1 MSISRPGVVLA
12 IALSVLAGDATVPDV
27 RPAELL
33 PRDWLSVHILGP
45 DGRPVRNAELR
56 LFFCTPDGVPFG
68 RSEDLFEA
76 EVAAADPATS
86 AAPSETRPTTMPT
99 TRPRRGRFQSLEP
112 HELDESLRAT
122 TDDDGD
128 VGISLGR
135 LRPIPPGTRLGAR
148 VELGG
153 RWHFG
158 YGSDTAP
165 EDVFHWIAGTLRL
178 APEPAA
184 LSGVVVDERGLPASV
199 TEFYAVFARSPAEL
213 ARFSITE
220 RPFRVEADGHFR
232 IQPEPAWPPPGT
244 EATVIYGLAWEAP
257 RFLRVV
263 LGSSGVRLVIPRNA
277 ATLSGRIELAGL
289 DPAELFVCVE
299 QERTPGISGH
309 WFHDYLVERR
319 GKTRRI
325 LGKIEQDGS
334 FRIEQAPTGVVSFIV
349 GAGRP
354 DRMGERNPIPAEAE
368 LIRLDGV
375 RLSADEPCRDP
386 RLETLDLSSRFVS
399 ARIRV
404 RHGQD
409 LPAVGVEAQLNWP
422 DGPWFKSESGV
433 LRLVAARFPLNVRLF
448 DGDPAEKGLFHHPHF
463 GSAVVAISGDGDVRL
478 PTYISLRVEVIMDS
492 EFLSKAGI
500 RPVFE
505 HADDR
510 NDVASDWFD
519 WSPEHFFDG
528 PQEVGIRW
536 LSWSRDRELRN
547 RLNVALRALPAQRC
561 LVTEELNG
569 ATMRLAPSPRVH
581 WAIWAA
587 SLR

>member
-12 IALSVLAGDATVPDV
+12 IALCVLAGDATVPDV

-368 LIRLDGV
+368 LIRLDGGPALRRRAV
-375 RLSADEPCRDP
+375 SRSALGDVGPFESIRLGAYPRPAWTGSPGGRCRGAVELAG
-386 RLETLDLSSRFVS
+386 RTLVQE
-399 ARIRV
+399 RV
-404 RHGQD
+404 RS
-409 LPAVGVEAQLNWP
+409 PAPRRG
-422 DGPWFKSESGV
+422 SI
-433 LRLVAARFPLNVRLF
+433 
-448 DGDPAEKGLFHHPHF
+448 PAERPPLRWRPGREGTLPSSAFRLRRRGDFRRRGRAAADLHLSPCGGDHGF
-463 GSAVVAISGDGDVRL
+463 GVSV
-478 PTYISLRVEVIMDS
+478 
-492 EFLSKAGI
+492 
-500 RPVFE
+500 
-505 HADDR
+505 
-510 NDVASDWFD
+510 
-519 WSPEHFFDG
+519 
-528 PQEVGIRW
+528 Q
-536 LSWSRDRELRN
+536 SRDSS
-547 RLNVALRALPAQRC
+547 C
-561 LVTEELNG
+561 L
-569 ATMRLAPSPRVH
+569 
-581 WAIWAA
+581 
-587 SLR
+587 